1 MTLSRVHT
9 PANAAGAAKL
19 LLLNKR
25 LVTQILSCT
34 MLLYPQCWV
43 THLKPV
49 SGLNRNPNPDHNV
62 MQSRL
67 PQKKS
72 NGFFCGP
79 CATFTPNSVEIGR
92 VVTLHISRST
102 AYCNWP
108 CLFLGVFVCGWVRY
122 HDNSKLHASILTK
135 LGL

>member
-67 PQKKS
+67 PQKNLMVSSVVHVPPLHRILWK
-72 NGFFCGP
+72 
-79 CATFTPNSVEIGR
+79 SVE
-92 VVTLHISRST
+92 
-102 AYCNWP
+102 
-108 CLFLGVFVCGWVRY
+108 
-122 HDNSKLHASILTK
+122 
-135 LGL
+135 